1 RCQRKSGFAVA
12 SRACDENRAV
22 GSAVCAPQQAWPV
35 ASGPSG
41 TRRSSSRIVKVCGSI
56 HNRERLSRR
65 GLQVANREIQKM
77 RTRRA
82 VAALV
87 VGLAVSIAM
96 RPDVAAA
103 QSSPGNGAGP
113 SGAAPLQEVVV
124 TGTSIK
130 GISAETA
137 LPVQVLKSEDVA
149 RTGATTAE
157 ELFEQISAASSSGLT
172 NAAQATGFQTGA
184 ISS

>member
-1 RCQRKSGFAVA
+1 
-12 SRACDENRAV
+12 
-22 GSAVCAPQQAWPV
+22 
-35 ASGPSG
+35 
-41 TRRSSSRIVKVCGSI
+41 
-56 HNRERLSRR
+56 
-65 GLQVANREIQKM
+65 M

-157 ELFEQISAASSSGLT
+157 ELLAKMRGISVTRGLRLPPDELVELAPTRTPPLSAAKRS
-172 NAAQATGFQTGA
+172 ARRYW
-184 ISS
+184 